1 MAKKVF
7 VSGCYDMLHS
17 GHVAFFQEAAS
28 YGDLYVGLG
37 SDQTIFELKNR
48 KTVNSNE
55 ERLFMVKALRCVKD
69 AWINKGHGLM
79 DFVEEVLELKPDIFF
94 VNTDGYTPA
103 KEAFCKEQNIEL
115 IVSRRQPHTG
125 LPVRSTTEIRKDC
138 RIPYRIEMCGGWLD
152 QPFINR
158 LYPGS
163 VITLQIE
170 PSCEFND
177 RSGMATSSRKKAIE
191 LWQAQIP
198 VGDREALA
206 KILFCV
212 ENPPGT
218 ENISGAQDQLGIL
231 LPGLNK
237 LNFDNGYWPESVN
250 SALEDDLLLFIQTHM
265 SLLPLTPRY
274 SGYNVFQDK
283 QISLDSIKE
292 LAESS
297 EICWEALMSRD
308 VVKWGKAIRKCF
320 EAQIAMFP
328 HMITE
333 ELQKTVQRHKD
344 KLLGYKLT
352 GAGGGG
358 YLIMISETP
367 IENALTIIPSKI

>member
-1 MAKKVF
+1 
-7 VSGCYDMLHS
+7 MLHS

-79 DFVEEVLELKPDIFF
+79 DFVDEVLELKPDIFF

-115 IVSRRQPHTG
+115 IVSQRQPHTG

-138 RIPYRIEMCGGWLD
+138 HIPYRIEMCGGWLD

-237 LNFDNGYWPESVN
+237 LNFDNGYWPESIN

-292 LAESS
+292 LAGSS